1 MIEKQKHGQK
11 SERKMTL
18 RSSKPRLCYKKYRTK
33 GSNIRSRSENYK
45 KLKKETE
52 DDTSRWEIHNAHELE
67 EYC

>member
-1 MIEKQKHGQK
+1 MIEKQKHGQN
-11 SERKMTL
+11 SERKTTL
-18 RSSKPRLCYKKYRTK
+18 RSRKPHLCYKRYRTK

-52 DDTSRWEIHNAHELE
+52 DDTSKWEIHNAHELE